1 MARRNK
7 NKIPKSDFDAEE
19 DLDVCGFTSEPIAIG
34 ECISSFSFDDNSIN
48 EIKLDA
54 TTNTENS
61 SDVDASSN
69 IPNNT
74 INFAIGPD
82 NEQKIN
88 SSATP
93 NNICT
98 PNTNDK
104 SNNTMISNNQIAL
117 DKNNFLEDNRKISV
131 VNGMAPPI
139 NGEYLDIK
147 RTYILRASTVRKIN
161 ELKSIHPELNTYVS
175 TIVDL
180 AIAHYYDHII
190 NGGSQQ

>member
-1 MARRNK
+1 MARRKQNK
-7 NKIPKSDFDAEE
+7 VPKSDFDAEE
-19 DLDVCGFTSEPIAIG
+19 DLDVCGFTSEPITTG
-34 ECISSFSFDDNSIN
+34 ECISSFSFDDSIN
-48 EIKLDA
+48 EIKLDI

-61 SDVDASSN
+61 SDVDTSSN
-69 IPNNT
+69 IPNDT
-74 INFAIGPD
+74 VNFAIGPD

-88 SSATP
+88 SPSAS

-98 PNTNDK
+98 SNTNNK
-104 SNNTMISNNQIAL
+104 SNNTMISNNQITL
-117 DKNNFLEDNRKISV
+117 NKNTTLHDNRKSPV

-147 RTYILRASTVRKIN
+147 RTYMLRASTVRKIN

-190 NGGSQQ
+190 NCGSQ